1 MQMFG
6 AQRDKDT
13 KRGSFGKITHG
24 SALSSDKYGG
34 QLTSAS
40 SPEHDA
46 DTGYKSAPNQLP
58 VIGLE
63 VADSGLYT
71 THTWD
76 VLKCLSV

>member
-13 KRGSFGKITHG
+13 KRGSFGEN
-24 SALSSDKYGG
+24 KYGG

-63 VADSGLYT
+63 VADSGLSS
-71 THTWD
+71 THT
-76 VLKCLSV
+76 

>member
-1 MQMFG
+1 MRKEIRIPKE
-6 AQRDKDT
+6 AHLV
-13 KRGSFGKITHG
+13 KITHE

-63 VADSGLYT
+63 VADSGLSS
-71 THTWD
+71 THT
-76 VLKCLSV
+76 